1 LKVTSVEYEIVD
13 RVLVLK
19 GNFEALSTGVDGGR
33 KATKS
38 ILNIQVPRDFS
49 HDDPTSYIKEIA
61 ASLKLDGGCIA
72 LLTALK

>member
-1 LKVTSVEYEIVD
+1 MEYEIVD
-13 RVLVLK
+13 QVLVLK

-33 KATKS
+33 KATKN

-61 ASLKLDGGCIA
+61 ASLKLDRGCIA